1 MDYRESS
8 GVIIMKYT
16 YRIVKTINTK
26 SGPYLQI
33 QEIDSKG
40 FFMTWS
46 IGELF
51 DSKSNNEGYVQI
63 VYNSFYRTK
72 KWVLRNHPELIL

>member
-1 MDYRESS
+1 MGIKKSS
-8 GVIIMKYT
+8 GVITMKYT

-46 IGELF
+46 VGELF
-51 DSKSNNEGYVQI
+51 DNSKTELDYVQI

-72 KWVLRNHPELIL
+72 KWVLRNHPELLL